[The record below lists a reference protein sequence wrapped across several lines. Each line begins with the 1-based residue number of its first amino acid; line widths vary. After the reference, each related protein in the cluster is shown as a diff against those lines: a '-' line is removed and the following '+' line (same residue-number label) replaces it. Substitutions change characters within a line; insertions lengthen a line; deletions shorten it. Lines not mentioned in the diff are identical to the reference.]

1 MNYALLGRLSLITL
15 LLVLTPYVL
24 SSLNKKFFKTKNKTF
39 FKVLKFFRKLHK
51 PLGIV
56 LIILG
61 VSHGYMALE
70 SLSLHTGTLFYSSI
84 LITGILGGSF
94 YRLKKRELFIWHK
107 RIAVVTVVLLLLHLF
122 FPDAINYL

>member
-15 LLVLTPYVL
+15 LLVITPYVL
-24 SSLNKKFFKTKNKTF
+24 SSLNKNFFKTKNKTF

-107 RIAVVTVVLLLLHLF
+107 RMAVVTVFLLLLHLF

>member
-84 LITGILGGSF
+84 LITGILGGTF

-107 RIAVVTVVLLLLHLF
+107 RMA
-122 FPDAINYL
+122 DANSSISS